1 MSLCPASSTSF
12 EYADAAELVL
22 YNECPVL
29 GVIDISTA
37 NIASVQSGV
46 ILMNVGA
53 LRHIQ
58 ELHAEQIQRSRLS
71 EIADFV
77 FMIVSAYEEIYEGTG
92 GSILLAKVVDE
103 HNAVVAAGYLENG
116 IYRIKTAGMR
126 RKRSFKNKKLLFS
139 KTRCEPLYNRPCSD

>member
-1 MSLCPASSTSF
+1 MRLYPEASSSF
-12 EYADAAELVL
+12 DCADACELVL
-22 YNECPVL
+22 YDDCPVL
-29 GVIDISTA
+29 GVIDTFTA
-37 NIASVQSGV
+37 NVAGIQPGV

-58 ELHAEQIQRSRLS
+58 ELHAEQIQRENLS

-77 FMIVSAYEEIYEGTG
+77 FGVVSAYEQIYQGTS

-116 IYRIKTAGMR
+116 IYKVKTAGMR
-126 RKRSFKNKKLLFS
+126 RKRSFNNKKLLFS
-139 KTRCEPLYNRPCSD
+139 KSRCEPLCNRLCSD